1 MGFTLF
7 DMIIIGITLLLGLK
21 GLFRGII
28 KEVFGIVGI
37 VGAIFIGSRFSKETG
52 DLIAPILGLENGA
65 TINLIGFAVTLVG
78 FWLVIY
84 FIGEIVSK
92 MFAVSGLGIVDRI
105 FGFLFGSAKVFLIF
119 SVITYAI
126 YQVQSFKK
134 TIDEKAKDSI
144 VIPHLISVGS
154 YIIKIDTV
162 AITEKI
168 ENSVNNVSGTN
179 VTQALKSAQE
189 TVKTTTENVSNNIK
203 EEAGKQLVE
212 EVKKEIQPNSS
223 VEPKKQ

>member
-7 DMIIIGITLLLGLK
+7 DIIIIGITLLLGLK

-28 KEVFGIVGI
+28 KEVFGLIGI

-52 DLIAPILGLENGA
+52 DLIAPILGLENSA

-78 FWLVIY
+78 FWLVVY
-84 FIGEIVSK
+84 FIGEIISK

-105 FGFLFGSAKVFLIF
+105 FGFVFGSAKVFLIF
-119 SVITYAI
+119 SVITYAV

-134 TIDEKAKDSI
+134 TIDEKSKDSI

-162 AITEKI
+162 AITQKI
-168 ENSVNNVSGTN
+168 ENSVNTVSPVKTEE
-179 VTQALKSAQE
+179 VVKKAQE
-189 TVKTTTENVSNNIK
+189 TVQSATQNVTNTIKDEVVKKAEEKIK
-203 EEAGKQLVE
+203 ESVQ
-212 EVKKEIQPNSS
+212 STT

>member
-1 MGFTLF
+1 MSFTLF

-28 KEVFGIVGI
+28 KEVFGLIGI

-65 TINLIGFAVTLVG
+65 TINLIGFAVTIVG
-78 FWLVIY
+78 FWLIIY
-84 FIGEIVSK
+84 FTGEIISK

-105 FGFLFGSAKVFLIF
+105 FGFVFGSAKVFLIF
-119 SVITYAI
+119 SVITYAV
-126 YQVQSFKK
+126 YQVQSFRK
-134 TIDEKAKDSI
+134 TIDEKSKDSV

-162 AITEKI
+162 AITQKI
-168 ENSVNNVSGTN
+168 ENSVNQVNPNSSLVEETKQNV
-179 VTQALKSAQE
+179 QE
-189 TVKTTTENVSNNIK
+189 TVKETTENVVNEIKKDVVQKVEEQIKNNI
-203 EEAGKQLVE
+203 
-212 EVKKEIQPNSS
+212 
-223 VEPKKQ
+223 EPKKE

>member
-7 DMIIIGITLLLGLK
+7 DIIIIGITLLLGLK

-28 KEVFGIVGI
+28 KEVFGLIGI

-52 DLIAPILGLENGA
+52 DLIAPILGLENSA

-78 FWLVIY
+78 FWLVVY
-84 FIGEIVSK
+84 FIGEIISK

-105 FGFLFGSAKVFLIF
+105 FGFVFGSAKVFLIF
-119 SVITYAI
+119 SVITYAV
-126 YQVQSFKK
+126 YQVQSFRK
-134 TIDEKAKDSI
+134 TIDEKSKDSI

-162 AITEKI
+162 AITQKI
-168 ENSVNNVSGTN
+168 ENSVNTVSPIK
-179 VTQALKSAQE
+179 TQEVVKKAQE
-189 TVKTTTENVSNNIK
+189 TVETTTQNVTNTIKDEVVKKAEEKIK
-203 EEAGKQLVE
+203 ESV
-212 EVKKEIQPNSS
+212 QPTN